1 MRGMLQR
8 RGTCSPSPER
18 LRVVR
23 EMQPCCPGPRAQLAP
38 QEKQAERSRGYAK
51 VQSPKAQRWRRG
63 SRCSQGR

>member
-23 EMQPCCPGPRAQLAP
+23 EMQPVLPGAP
-38 QEKQAERSRGYAK
+38 STAGATG
-51 VQSPKAQRWRRG
+51 KA
-63 SRCSQGR
+63 S